1 MRTYLY
7 ITANPKK
14 EEESNSL
21 RVGRALIEAV
31 RKRDPGAEIAEIDVC
46 KDPLPLIDSLFLQ
59 ARSRLAAGA
68 DVSELPEEEREAAR
82 KVFRFTD
89 QFIAADTYI
98 FAYPLWN
105 FGIPPLLKAYVDT
118 IKIARKTFRY
128 TPEGPIGLLTG
139 KRAVLVQS
147 SGDVYSEGPLREFEH
162 GSRYLSSVLT
172 FIGVDSIRLILMEGM
187 DQNKARA
194 EERRNQ
200 ALTEAERISEWLVA
214 DG

>member
-1 MRTYLY
+1 MSTYLY
-7 ITANPKK
+7 IAANPKK

-21 RVGRALIEAV
+21 RVGRALIEEV
-31 RKRDPGAEIAEIDVC
+31 RKRDPGAEIVEIDVY
-46 KDPLPLIDSLFLQ
+46 KEPVPLIDSLFLQ